1 VLVVSGN
8 LLDRED
14 AGRIEV
20 STLRVMTLTW
30 EFPPHVTGGLSMA
43 SYGIVR
49 ALLGLGVEVDL
60 VIPTREEVYFPLRQE
75 KDADSLPVAS
85 LGSTEGMVLPLPQ
98 SGIEL
103 VKAMDPSV
111 SAYFRPYETRDEGA
125 AEVTLRP
132 LNVAE
137 PLSLVLQFFAEDQAL
152 LRDVKA
158 FTVRAAKLASLRN
171 YDLIHAHDWLT
182 YPAAILLKTLSGKP
196 LIVHVHS
203 TEFDRAGG
211 PGDERIHGIEYMG
224 TQFAD
229 RVIVVSA
236 YTGSIVAERYKTERE
251 KLRVVH
257 NAFTLEF
264 GGREKER
271 IFKEPTIVFVGR
283 ITLQKG
289 PDYFLEVARRVL
301 KKEKR
306 VRFIM
311 AGRGDMEREILHKAA
326 SFGLGTKF
334 LFAGFL
340 TREELEPILCAADI
354 FVMPS
359 ISEPFGIVALEAM
372 SCGAVAIIAKQSG
385 VAEAIENAYK
395 IDFWDIDRIV
405 SVILDLVEN
414 PERLKDT
421 SRKGVEEVGK
431 LQWEEAGRKIVTVY
445 DELIG
450 T

>member
-1 VLVVSGN
+1 
-8 LLDRED
+8 
-14 AGRIEV
+14 
-20 STLRVMTLTW
+20 
-30 EFPPHVTGGLSMA
+30 MA

-49 ALLGLGVEVDL
+49 ALLGLGIEVDL
-60 VIPTREEVYFPLRQE
+60 VVPTQEEVYFPLRE
-75 KDADSLPVAS
+75 EGDADSLPVA
-85 LGSTEGMVLPLPQ
+85 PLEETREEQRP
-98 SGIEL
+98 SPLNGRKL
-103 VKAMDPSV
+103 VKAMDTAFGAYSIRSEEE
-111 SAYFRPYETRDEGA
+111 SAEEDEIISQAVG
-125 AEVTLRP
+125 
-132 LNVAE
+132 VAD
-137 PLSLVLQFFAEDQAL
+137 PLSFVLQFMVDPHAL
-152 LRDVKA
+152 VKDVRTFTLRA
-158 FTVRAAKLASLRN
+158 IKLSSLRG

-182 YPAAILLKTLSGKP
+182 YPAAILLKRLSGKP
-196 LIVHVHS
+196 LVAHVHS
-203 TEFDRAGG
+203 TELDRAGG
-211 PGDERIHGIEYMG
+211 PGDNRIHRIEHMG
-224 TQFAD
+224 TQLAD

-236 YTGSIVAERYKTERE
+236 YTGNIVAETYKVDRN

-289 PDYFLEVARRVL
+289 PDYFLEVARRVQ
-301 KKEKR
+301 KEEKN

-311 AGRGDMEREILHKAA
+311 AGRGDMERVILHKAA

-359 ISEPFGIVALEAM
+359 VSEPFGIVALEAM

-385 VAEAIENAYK
+385 VAEAIDNAFK
-395 IDFWDIDRIV
+395 IDFWDIDQIV
-405 SVILDLVEN
+405 SVILHLVRN
-414 PERLKDT
+414 PQELEDISQR
-421 SRKGVEEVGK
+421 GVEEVGK
-431 LQWEEAGRKIVTVY
+431 LQWEEAGRKIIGVY
-445 DELIG
+445 EELKR